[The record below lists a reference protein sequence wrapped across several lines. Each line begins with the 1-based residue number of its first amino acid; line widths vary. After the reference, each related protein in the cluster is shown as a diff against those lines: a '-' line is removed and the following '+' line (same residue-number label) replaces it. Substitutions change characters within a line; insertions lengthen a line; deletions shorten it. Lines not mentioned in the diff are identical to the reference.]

1 MSQVE
6 IIVDS
11 IKGLIDPKDL
21 ETIRHFYFPPWDRE
35 VPYKIT
41 ILRQP
46 KEETTILH
54 NLYLKTLY
62 NNSFILSI
70 YINKS

>member
-41 ILRQP
+41 ILR
-46 KEETTILH
+46 
-54 NLYLKTLY
+54 
-62 NNSFILSI
+62 
-70 YINKS
+70 